1 MIYLAL
7 AAILGLILVA
17 WRGYGAIVESQHLAA
32 QERDALSA
40 YHASQVAELCNRIQ
54 QPERASH
61 ISISDTA
68 PPQEP
73 RIDPDLEEEL
83 SILGSIE

>member
-1 MIYLAL
+1 MIYLVL
-7 AAILGLILVA
+7 ASILGLIFVS
-17 WRGYGAIVESQHLAA
+17 WRGFGALVEAQALAA

-61 ISISDTA
+61 ISISESA

-73 RIDPDLEEEL
+73 RLDPDLEEEL
-83 SILGSIE
+83 SILGAIE

>member
-1 MIYLAL
+1 MTYLVL
-7 AAILGLILVA
+7 AAILGLVFVS
-17 WRGYGAIVESQHLAA
+17 WRGFNALVEAQALAA

-40 YHASQVAELCNRIQ
+40 YHASQIAELCNRIQ

-61 ISISDTA
+61 VSISESA

-73 RIDPDLEEEL
+73 RIDPDLAEEL
-83 SILGSIE
+83 SILGELE

>member
-1 MIYLAL
+1 MIYLAIT
-7 AAILGLILVA
+7 AILGLILVS
-17 WRGYGAIVESQHLAA
+17 WRGYGALVDSQTIAA

-40 YHASQVAELCNRIQ
+40 YHASQTAELCNRIQ

-61 ISISDTA
+61 ISISESA

-83 SILGSIE
+83 SILGEIE